1 MCFFVVGTF
10 ALIDP
15 NTDLYTPLMYAA
27 TGMAVALWFSIM
39 LLPLVQVCIM
49 CEVGGGGAVQTDA
62 VLLYKTGTLPLFV
75 GINTVNNFKKFHV
88 CLLNFIYNIV
98 QYMYLYSIYCVVEFK
113 LTEIN
118 SIDFIKKVQRL
129 CRGNSF
135 SLT

>member
-1 MCFFVVGTF
+1 
-10 ALIDP
+10 
-15 NTDLYTPLMYAA
+15 MYAA

-49 CEVGGGGAVQTDA
+49 CEVGWGGAVQTDA

-98 QYMYLYSIYCVVEFK
+98 QHMYLYSIYCVVEFK
-113 LTEIN
+113 LIKLTENN
-118 SIDFIKKVQRL
+118 SIDFHQK
-129 CRGNSF
+129 NSTAL
-135 SLT
+135 SWK

>member
-1 MCFFVVGTF
+1 MCS
-10 ALIDP
+10 
-15 NTDLYTPLMYAA
+15 
-27 TGMAVALWFSIM
+27 W
-39 LLPLVQVCIM
+39 
-49 CEVGGGGAVQTDA
+49 GGGGAVQTDA